1 MISSSY
7 FFIPYVTFYSLLYS
21 KGTGEARLSSE
32 KKSGKEWGER
42 VGTFLIFS
50 VFKRTKET
58 STTPAN
64 P

>member
-32 KKSGKEWGER
+32 KKSEKGGD
-42 VGTFLIFS
+42 VLDIFS
-50 VFKRTKET
+50 F
-58 STTPAN
+58 
-64 P
+64 